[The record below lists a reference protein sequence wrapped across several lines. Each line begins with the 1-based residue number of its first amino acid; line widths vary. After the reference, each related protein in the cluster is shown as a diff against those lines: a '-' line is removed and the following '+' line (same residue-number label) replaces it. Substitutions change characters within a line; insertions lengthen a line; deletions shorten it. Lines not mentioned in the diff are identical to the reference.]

1 MPENADRLLV
11 PEEDIVASKAKGLKQ
26 ELAAKLQEP
35 GQGLTVD
42 LGQVQMIDSTGL
54 GVLIAAHNSLQ
65 QQGQSLRLINVSQDL
80 LELMQTMRLD
90 KHFQI
95 ESQ

>member
-1 MPENADRLLV
+1 MQQNVDRLLT
-11 PEEDIVASKAKGLKQ
+11 PQEDIVATKAKELRQ
-26 ELAAKLQEP
+26 ELQAKLQES

>member
-1 MPENADRLLV
+1 MQQNADRLLT
-11 PEEDIVASKAKGLKQ
+11 PQEDIVATKAKELRQ
-26 ELAAKLQEP
+26 ELQDKLQES